1 MKRKIPKSNA
11 PDINREH
18 AINHLNNSINT
29 LSDFN
34 LKVKIVFQ
42 MIDETNSINQL
53 LCMQQECKE
62 EGRPHLVAY
71 IDNRI
76 SQLRERYV

>member
-18 AINHLNNSINT
+18 HNHLNNFINT

-34 LKVKIVFQ
+34 LKVKIVFNL
-42 MIDETNSINQL
+42 IDKENRIPQL
-53 LCMQQECKE
+53 YCMRNECLE
-62 EGRPHLVAY
+62 EGRPHIAAY

-76 SQLRERYV
+76 AKIREGFAV